1 MTKVVT
7 HFTLAR
13 ALDQKLMN
21 RIADAHSLFGLQ
33 RVQLSPDLKS
43 VMVEWDS
50 CRLTLA
56 QVDAALQSAGIPAI
70 RK

>member
-13 ALDQKLMN
+13 ALDETLMN

-43 VMVEWDS
+43 VTVEWDS
-50 CRLTLA
+50 CRLTPA

>member
-7 HFTLAR
+7 HFNLLR
-13 ALDQKLMN
+13 PLDETLMN

-33 RVQLSPDLKS
+33 RVQLSADMKE
-43 VMVEWDS
+43 VVVEWDS
-50 CRLTLA
+50 SRLTPA
-56 QVDAALQSAGIPAI
+56 QVDSALQRAGIPAV

>member
-7 HFTLAR
+7 HFTLSR
-13 ALDQKLMN
+13 PLDETLMN

-33 RVQLSPDLKS
+33 RVQLAPDLKD
-43 VMVEWDS
+43 VIVEWDS
-50 CRLTLA
+50 SRLTPA
-56 QVDAALQSAGIPAI
+56 QVDSALHRAGIPAA

>member
-13 ALDQKLMN
+13 ALDETLMN

-33 RVQLSPDLKS
+33 RVQLSPDMKE
-43 VMVEWDS
+43 VIVEWDS
-50 CRLTLA
+50 CRLTPA
-56 QVDAALQSAGIPAI
+56 QVDNALQRAGIPAV

>member
-7 HFTLAR
+7 HFTLAH
-13 ALDQKLMN
+13 ALDETLMN

-43 VMVEWDS
+43 VIVEWDS
-50 CRLTLA
+50 CRLTPA
-56 QVDAALQSAGIPAI
+56 QVDAALQGAGIPAI

>member
-1 MTKVVT
+1 
-7 HFTLAR
+7 
-13 ALDQKLMN
+13 MN

-43 VMVEWDS
+43 IVVEWDS
-50 CRLTLA
+50 CRLTPA
-56 QVDAALQSAGIPAI
+56 QVDAALQGAGIPVI